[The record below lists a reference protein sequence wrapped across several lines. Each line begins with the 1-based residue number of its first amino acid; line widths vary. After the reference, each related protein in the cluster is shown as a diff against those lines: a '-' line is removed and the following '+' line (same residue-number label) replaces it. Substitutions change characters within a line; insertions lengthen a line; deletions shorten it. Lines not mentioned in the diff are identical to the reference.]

1 MQSLDRIMSILR
13 TLAISRKDSMRLTE
27 IASAIGLS
35 KPTVD
40 RLLEAL
46 CGEGL
51 VERDE
56 ADKSYRLGM
65 ELMFLGLTAAKV
77 NPLTTLAR
85 PVLEELAAA
94 TGDGIFLGMRAGN
107 HHVCADRVFGDY
119 PVKPEVFQVGGRRPL
134 GVGANGLAIL
144 GCLPREEVVEICSAN
159 ESKLS
164 EYAAFSSDWIIEAA
178 DFVREHGYIYTEGR
192 IVPDVNAL
200 SMPVRGF
207 NGIPVAA
214 VAIVCVASRFA
225 NGRLD
230 FLRGQLRAS
239 VTRLEAMLRNGRTKH
254 APGSFARAASEL

>member
-1 MQSLDRIMSILR
+1 MSILR
-13 TLAISRKDSMRLTE
+13 ILATSSKEAMRLTE
-27 IASAIGLS
+27 ISSAIGLA

-46 CGEGL
+46 CKEGL

-56 ADKSYRLGM
+56 TDRSYRLGM

-77 NPLTTLAR
+77 NPLNTLAR
-85 PVLEELAAA
+85 PILEGLAAA

-107 HHVCADRVFGDY
+107 HYVCTDRVLGDY

-144 GCLPREEVVEICSAN
+144 GCLPREEVEEICAAN
-159 ESKLS
+159 ESQLG
-164 EYAAFSSDWIIEAA
+164 EYPDFSPEWVMKAA
-178 DFVREHGYIYTEGR
+178 DFVREHGYIYTKGR
-192 IVPDVNAL
+192 IVPDVDAL

-207 NGIPVAA
+207 NGIPIAA

-230 FLRGQLRAS
+230 FLRCQLRAG
-239 VTRLEAMLRNGRTKH
+239 VTKLESLLQNGRTKH
-254 APGSFARAASEL
+254 APACFGRAANERQ